1 MTQGENFSQED
12 YQHDSNLTPEAHHQK
27 NQGEQT
33 STTRKALLLF
43 EEGLKLAEIGKYKEA
58 VAHYQ
63 EALGLQPDSDKILYN
78 YGLSLF
84 YLSRYNEAVS
94 CYDKAIK
101 LNPDYSEAWSD
112 RAHALIML
120 NRGKEAL
127 ASCEQALQIQPESY
141 QAWYKRGWVLSKL
154 NRRKEAIASCDKAL
168 EINPNGYEA
177 WCTRGAVL
185 PLPKRRQEAL
195 SNFEKSLE
203 INPAYQRAWYNRGS
217 LLVNLGR
224 NEEALASFEK
234 ATTIQPDCQEFWFPQ
249 AWYGRGFIL
258 AKLHR
263 YQEAIASFEKALQL
277 KPEYASA
284 AFYKL
289 ICLLITGKIFP
300 HLLNSEKRTHLFND
314 LKIIVNAFKYQ
325 FLFIA
330 TFIFVISSAQSP
342 WATNFKQI
350 FSTLFSVAIIWFI
363 LGDIWKNKSQLS
375 WVLAIYFKS
384 GILSYVRAA
393 FILFVT
399 LTTFAVVNPYVPQF
413 MQWGWASAVFGNSGN
428 IIFQPFDTIKS
439 IQPPPPDNINSQL
452 PSPSESLPSDEKFVI
467 QPKQSPDEKVG
478 TDEKVVTQPKQSP
491 NANVA
496 TQPRP
501 IPNEKAANKTYKAVP
516 TNSTTQKLPFDYTK
530 VLMVVFWICLILMVP
545 FWAGLEEKI
554 FRQGANTWK
563 QIIGNSTA
571 FGLVH
576 ITVGIPIYAGFL
588 LIIPGFLFAC
598 RYKFVHDQ
606 SFKKN
611 NNEEIA
617 QEAGVQAS
625 TADHAIYNA
634 ILITFLVFVMLTA

>member
-12 YQHDSNLTPEAHHQK
+12 YQDDSNLTPDAHHQK
-27 NQGEQT
+27 IQDEQT
-33 STTRKALLLF
+33 SPTRKALALF
-43 EEGLKLAEIGKYKEA
+43 EEGLKLAEAGKYKEA

-63 EALGLQPDSDKILYN
+63 EALGIQPDSEKTLYN
-78 YGLSLF
+78 YGLSLS

-94 CYDKAIK
+94 CYDKAIN
-101 LNPDYSEAWSD
+101 LNLNYSEAWTE
-112 RAHALIML
+112 RAYALMML

-127 ASCEQALQIQPESY
+127 ASCDKALQIHPKSY

-154 NRRKEAIASCDKAL
+154 NRRQEAIASCDKAL

-195 SNFEKSLE
+195 SNFDKSLE

-217 LLVNLGR
+217 LLVKLGR

-234 ATTIQPDCQEFWFPQ
+234 ATTIRPDCQEFWFPQ

-263 YQEAIASFEKALQL
+263 YQEAVASFEKALQL
-277 KPEYASA
+277 KPEYAAA

-300 HLLNSEKRTHLFND
+300 HLVHSEKRKHLFND

-325 FLFIA
+325 FLFLA
-330 TFIFVISSAQSP
+330 TLIFVISSAQSP
-342 WATNFKQI
+342 WATNFKQL
-350 FSTLFSVAIIWFI
+350 FSTLFSIGIIWFI
-363 LGDIWKNKSQLS
+363 LGDLWKNKSQLS

-393 FILFVT
+393 FILFIT

-439 IQPPPPDNINSQL
+439 IQPPPEDINSQL
-452 PSPSESLPSDEKFVI
+452 PSPSESVSSNEKVAT
-467 QPKQSPDEKVG
+467 QPKQSPG
-478 TDEKVVTQPKQSP
+478 EKVVTQPKQSP
-491 NANVA
+491 NTNVA

-501 IPNEKAANKTYKAVP
+501 IPKEKFASQTYKAVP
-516 TNSTTQKLPFDYTK
+516 IKNKTQKPPFDYTK
-530 VLMVVFWICLILMVP
+530 VLMVIFWICLILMVP

-606 SFKKN
+606 SFRKN
-611 NNEEIA
+611 NNEKIA

-634 ILITFLVFVMLTA
+634 ILITFLVFVMLTT